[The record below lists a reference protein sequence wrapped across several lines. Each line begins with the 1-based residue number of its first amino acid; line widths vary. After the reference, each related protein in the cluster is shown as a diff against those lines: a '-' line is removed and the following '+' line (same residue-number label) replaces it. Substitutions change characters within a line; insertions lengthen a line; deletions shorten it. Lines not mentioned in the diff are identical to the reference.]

1 MAEYERVEEVEE
13 PPPRPP
19 WWRENWW
26 VLLVL
31 LLLVGGILAFFYLRD
46 ADVTA
51 EGDQVEVPEV
61 VGLQE
66 QAAVE
71 RVEEAGLE
79 AVVDRVSAPDPE
91 GEVISQEPGAGVQV
105 DEGQEVFLSVSAG
118 EEETETETETVVET
132 ETEAETETETVETE
146 PELAEVPDVVG
157 TDHAEAGAA
166 VEERGLIA
174 DSYPVESN
182 EPSGTV
188 VAQNPDAGTQL
199 AQGQHVRLNVSL
211 GTGTPGSGEIPDVT
225 GEGEQDARE
234 SLRSAGFTVRTI
246 DRDAPEEEDV
256 GEVILQ
262 RPEPRTAPGLTQVT
276 IYVGR

>member
-26 VLLVL
+26 MLLIL
-31 LLLVGGILAFFYLRD
+31 LLLVGGILAFFYLRES
-46 ADVTA
+46 DVTA
-51 EGDQVEVPEV
+51 EGDQVEVPDV

-66 QAAVE
+66 RDAVE
-71 RVEEAGLE
+71 RVEDAGLE
-79 AVVDRVSAPDPE
+79 AVVDRVTAPDPE
-91 GEVISQEPGAGVQV
+91 GEVISQEPGSGVQV
-105 DEGQEVFLSVSAG
+105 DEGQEGFLSVSAG
-118 EEETETETETVVET
+118 EDETATETVVET
-132 ETEAETETETVETE
+132 ETETDTETETETEE

-174 DSYPVESN
+174 DSYPVESA

-188 VAQNPDAGTQL
+188 VAQNPAAGTQL
-199 AQGQHVRLNVSL
+199 AEGEHVRLNVAL
-211 GTGTPGSGEIPDVT
+211 GAGTPGTGRIPDVT
-225 GEGEQDARE
+225 GADEQDARE
-234 SLRSAGFTVRTI
+234 TLRDAGFTVRTI
-246 DRDAPEEEDV
+246 DREAPEEENV

>member
-1 MAEYERVEEVEE
+1 MAEYERIEEVEE

-26 VLLVL
+26 MLLIL
-31 LLLVGGILAFFYLRD
+31 LLLVGGLLAFFYLRESD
-46 ADVTA
+46 VEVAD
-51 EGDQVEVPEV
+51 DQVSVPNV
-61 VGLQE
+61 VGMQE
-66 QAAVE
+66 GVAVE

-79 AVVDRVSAPDPE
+79 AVVDRVAAPDPE
-91 GEVISQEPGAGVQV
+91 GEVISQEPGSGVQV

-132 ETEAETETETVETE
+132 ETEAETETTE
-146 PELAEVPDVVG
+146 PEFAEVPDVVG
-157 TDHAEAGAA
+157 SDHVDAGAT
-166 VEERGLIA
+166 VEDRGLVA
-174 DSYPVESN
+174 DSYPVESS

-188 VAQNPDAGTQL
+188 VAQNPDGGTQL
-199 AQGQHVRLNVSL
+199 PQGQHVRLNVAR
-211 GTGTPGSGEIPDVT
+211 GPDAPATAQIPDVT
-225 GEGEQDARE
+225 GAEEQEARE

-246 DRDAPEEEDV
+246 DREAPEEENV

-262 RPEPRTAPGLTQVT
+262 RPEPRSAPALTQVT